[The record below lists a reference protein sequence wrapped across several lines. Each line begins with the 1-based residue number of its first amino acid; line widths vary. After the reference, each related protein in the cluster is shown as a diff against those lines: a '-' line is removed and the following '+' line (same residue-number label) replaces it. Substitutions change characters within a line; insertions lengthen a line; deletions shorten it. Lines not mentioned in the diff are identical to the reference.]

1 MFSRC
6 LITGPR
12 QWQTPRKRGTQS
24 FEATAVAAAM
34 PVEPPNDNPIWRFRM
49 PALRSIAPS
58 LLALTLALGA
68 CDGGVSETTSLTIKL
83 KDAPGDFHAAVV
95 TISEVNLAGS
105 GGVTLRSDPVTVDL
119 LTLATTTMDLVAD
132 AVVPSGTYN
141 QLRFVITGAYVEV
154 ENEDGSTSIYA
165 SSADYEGLP
174 DGAVVAGTLQMPSF
188 SQSGLKVNLADG
200 SLDLEGDEKILLV
213 DFDVEQSFGHEA
225 GGSGE
230 WVLHPVINGGEIGVT
245 GGIDVTAEL
254 GDGVTFD
261 LATASASLTDASD
274 VAVGAPVLLTD
285 SDANGVFEASFD
297 FVAPG
302 NYKVLL
308 TPAAGTLTTD
318 PVSPH
323 AVSVSSGDTETVA
336 FTVTAAN

>member
-1 MFSRC
+1 
-6 LITGPR
+6 
-12 QWQTPRKRGTQS
+12 
-24 FEATAVAAAM
+24 
-34 PVEPPNDNPIWRFRM
+34 
-49 PALRSIAPS
+49 
-58 LLALTLALGA
+58 
-68 CDGGVSETTSLTIKL
+68 
-83 KDAPGDFHAAVV
+83 
-95 TISEVNLAGS
+95 
-105 GGVTLRSDPVTVDL
+105 
-119 LTLATTTMDLVAD
+119 MDLVAD

>member
-1 MFSRC
+1 MSAF
-6 LITGPR
+6 
-12 QWQTPRKRGTQS
+12 
-24 FEATAVAAAM
+24 
-34 PVEPPNDNPIWRFRM
+34 
-49 PALRSIAPS
+49 RSIAP
-58 LLALTLALGA
+58 ALFAATLALGA
-68 CDGGVSETTSLTIKL
+68 CDGGVSDTTSLTVKL

-105 GGVTLRSDPVTVDL
+105 GGVTLRDDPVTVDL
-119 LTLATTTMDLVAD
+119 LTLANTTMDLVAD
-132 AVVPSGTYN
+132 VVVPSGTYS
-141 QLRFVITGAYVEV
+141 QLRFVITGAYIEV

-165 SSADYEGLP
+165 SSPDYEGLP

-188 SQSGLKVNLADG
+188 GQSGLKVNLADG

-213 DFDVEQSFGHEA
+213 DFDVEQSFGHPA
-225 GGSGE
+225 GDSEG
-230 WVLHPVINGGEIGVT
+230 WVMHPVINGGEIGVT
-245 GGIDVTAEL
+245 GGIAVTAQL

-274 VAVGAPVLLTD
+274 VAVGSPVLLTD
-285 SDANGVFEASFD
+285 GDANGTFEARFD
-297 FVAPG
+297 FLAPG
-302 NYKVLL
+302 DYKVLL

-323 AVSVSSGDTETVA
+323 AVTVSSGGTQTVA